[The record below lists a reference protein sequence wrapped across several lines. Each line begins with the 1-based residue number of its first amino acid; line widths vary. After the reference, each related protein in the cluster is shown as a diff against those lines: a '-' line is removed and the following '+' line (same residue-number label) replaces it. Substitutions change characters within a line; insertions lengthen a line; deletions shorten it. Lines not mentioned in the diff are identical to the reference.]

1 MPGVSCGGFF
11 RAGKAGKAGKAG
23 GAGGAGNETRH
34 PLWAYDSQVVYTGS
48 SAFQGARLSEF
59 LVYLRLGFGHIADP
73 RAYDHILFVAALTA
87 AYPPVAWRR
96 LVWLVT
102 AFTLGH
108 SATLA
113 LATLDV
119 VRVNSQLVE
128 VLIPVTIVLT
138 SIAVIVFSKGATEGT
153 GPTRSQLPQYV
164 LAATFGLI
172 HGLGFSTFLRSLLG
186 GEESI
191 VKPLLA
197 FNLGLEAGQLFI
209 VAIVMLL
216 GVIAV
221 RAIGLTRREWVLIL
235 CGGTMAIA
243 LTMIVDRL
251 HPVS

>member
-1 MPGVSCGGFF
+1 M
-11 RAGKAGKAGKAG
+11 
-23 GAGGAGNETRH
+23 
-34 PLWAYDSQVVYTGS
+34 
-48 SAFQGARLSEF
+48 
-59 LVYLRLGFGHIADP
+59 YLRLGFGHIADP
-73 RAYDHILFVAALTA
+73 KAYDHILFVAALTA

-108 SATLA
+108 SVTLA
-113 LATLDV
+113 LATLDL
-119 VRVNSQLVE
+119 VRVKTRLVE

-138 SIAVIVFSKGATEGT
+138 SIAAIAFSKGDSEES

-164 LAATFGLI
+164 LASTFGLI

-191 VKPLLA
+191 AKPLLA
-197 FNLGLEAGQLFI
+197 FNVGLEIGQFFI
-209 VAIVMLL
+209 VGLVMLV

-221 RAIGLTRREWVLIL
+221 RVLGLTRREWVLIL
-235 CGGTMAIA
+235 CGGTMAVA

-251 HPVS
+251 NPVS